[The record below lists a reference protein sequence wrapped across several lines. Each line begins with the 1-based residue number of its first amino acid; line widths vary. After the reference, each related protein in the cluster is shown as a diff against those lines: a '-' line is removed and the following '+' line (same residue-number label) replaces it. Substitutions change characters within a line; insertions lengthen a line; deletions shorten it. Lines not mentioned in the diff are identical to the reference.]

1 MATKA
6 IPGRKAVV
14 FMNNTSSGTQNSAAR
29 IAEVR
34 NWTLTVSESP
44 IDATSNDSSGWEENI
59 DGVKSWNLRAAM
71 ANLSTNAN
79 QITLV
84 SVFGSTT
91 RKWMTIQPTTAKTQ
105 KWQGYVRVVD
115 YDVGGAGPND
125 LNLRNVTF
133 RGTANLRY
141 TS

>member
-6 IPGRKAVV
+6 VAGRKAVV
-14 FMNNTSSGTQNSAAR
+14 FMTVTSSGTLNAAAR

-34 NWTLTVSESP
+34 NWTLTVSETP

-59 DGVKSWNLRAAM
+59 DGAKAWNLRAAM

-79 QITLV
+79 QATLV

-91 RKWMTIQPTTAKTQ
+91 RKWMTVQPTTAKTQ
-105 KWQGYVRVVD
+105 KWAGYSRVVD
-115 YDVGGAGPND
+115 YEVGGAGPND
-125 LNLRNVTF
+125 LALRNVTF